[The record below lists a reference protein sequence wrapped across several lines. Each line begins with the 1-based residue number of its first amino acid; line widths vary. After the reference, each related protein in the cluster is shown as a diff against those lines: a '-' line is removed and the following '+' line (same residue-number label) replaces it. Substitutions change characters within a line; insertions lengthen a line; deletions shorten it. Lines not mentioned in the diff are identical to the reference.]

1 MSNVPTPAIYLH
13 NRFTLRSSK
22 NTEFFAG
29 KEQLL
34 RNTLTRWKLIAG
46 CGERGVKLGQ
56 SFAEPSLKMMHVW
69 QLDSWPSVYEIM
81 YELSEAKWYRALGD
95 ALDGEDQHL
104 LVNFASG
111 YGIAPRS
118 AWQSDD
124 RAGYRYLFEELTL
137 ARGTTMHAYLR
148 ELNWFAA
155 ELARFGFLRT
165 WCARHITGRPG
176 RICMLWQIPER
187 VDIDDA
193 LTRVGAA
200 PNSSA
205 RYAKMMHSLTEL
217 KREVQQPMYSERLD
231 ERVRAG
237 EAAPIV
243 RTISGLTLDQAAA
256 ARPPSISPELWQ

>member
-1 MSNVPTPAIYLH
+1 MTNVPTPAIYLH

-22 NTEFFAG
+22 TTEFFAG
-29 KEQLL
+29 KEHLL
-34 RNTLTRWKLIAG
+34 RNTLSRWKLLAG

-56 SFAEPSLKMMHVW
+56 SYAEPSLKMMHVW

-104 LVNFASG
+104 LVNFSSG
-111 YGIAPRS
+111 YGIAQRS
-118 AWQSDD
+118 AWNSDD
-124 RAGYRYLFEELTL
+124 RPGYRYLFEELTL

-155 ELARFGFLRT
+155 ELARFGFVRT

-176 RICMLWQIPER
+176 RICMLWQVPER
-187 VDIDDA
+187 VDIEDA
-193 LTRVGAA
+193 LTRVAQA
-200 PNSSA
+200 PGSSA
-205 RYAKMMHSLTEL
+205 RYAKMMHGLSEL
-217 KREVQQPMYSERLD
+217 ERAVQQPMYSERLD

-243 RTISGLTLDQAAA
+243 KISGPNLDQPAA
-256 ARPPSISPELWQ
+256 PQPFGITPQLWQ